1 MYFNIDNLDNLDF
14 GIDYTGNELEGA
26 PDLKSVISK
35 YLTGDVQSEQY
46 TSEESDE
53 IWSLNGLL
61 EHSNVPGFLA
71 QVSPYDKWRES
82 LDKESTASNIKS
94 TMYDMS
100 AAKRSGVSKGRKTR
114 SALGQTGL
122 MSGAGQ
128 GLLKAHEGDVSRAL
142 SGLEGNI
149 NKQVLSYQKGI
160 NKRRAGYVDELWDL
174 YGTFL
179 EAAPDKYKAVPEE
192 IPLYQQT
199 NEDGGY
205 VADENIQDQFGEDGW
220 DIINDDG
227 TVPDEVLDDDN
238 ASWVN
243 ATACSMAGGTMQFAD
258 GGAYCDADNYS
269 NYVTLLDNYNDCP
282 STWVQSAGTCNSG
295 TVDPDDPYQTVTCEC
310 GMEWS
315 DTTNTWQ
322 CMPC

>member
-179 EAAPDKYKAVPEE
+179 ETEPTKAVPSQASFTTSEVGMQEIIHEQCAQSDSYHECYEAAEDLLTVGDAVGVDLGGDGNAQADLLIEHGDDAEE
-192 IPLYQQT
+192 WFCDTLY
-199 NEDGGY
+199 
-205 VADENIQDQFGEDGW
+205 GW
-220 DIINDDG
+220 F
-227 TVPDEVLDDDN
+227 VP
-238 ASWVN
+238 SCW
-243 ATACSMAGGTMQFAD
+243 F
-258 GGAYCDADNYS
+258 
-269 NYVTLLDNYNDCP
+269 
-282 STWVQSAGTCNSG
+282 
-295 TVDPDDPYQTVTCEC
+295 
-310 GMEWS
+310 
-315 DTTNTWQ
+315 
-322 CMPC
+322 